1 MHIREGNIQDWPFI
15 YELAQKVI
23 PDSVSPW
30 RQQAIEETIKFRD
43 KNLAGLWNWIQQT
56 NSQVFIAEK
65 TEGKNRLKLG
75 YLILCPETIE
85 ELTGLGQ
92 AWIMDIAVIPFQRNS
107 GAATALLES
116 AEKYC
121 RESRID
127 YLGLAVSSHNLK
139 ALRLYEK
146 LGFAEERK
154 LMVKV
159 LKKSLRQLGRK

>member
-1 MHIREGNIQDWPFI
+1 MHIRQGNIQDWPFI
-15 YELAQKVI
+15 YELSKKVI
-23 PDSVSPW
+23 PDSISPW
-30 RQQAIEETIKFRD
+30 RHQSMEETIKFRD
-43 KNLAGLWNWIQQT
+43 KNLIGLWKWIQQT

-65 TEGKNRLKLG
+65 TEGKNLLKLG

-85 ELTGLGQ
+85 ELTGLSQ
-92 AWIMDIAVIPFQRNS
+92 AWIMDIAVIPIYRNS
-107 GAATALLES
+107 GAATALLDA

-127 YLGLAVSSHNLK
+127 YLGLAVSSHNFN

-159 LKKSLRQLGRK
+159 FKSV